1 MVGREPELSLLL
13 RGLEDARRGHGT
25 LVWISGEPG
34 VGKTRL
40 AQEIGAIAAAR
51 GACVL
56 WSRCIEA
63 DGAPPYW
70 PWAEIVR
77 AFIRERSRED
87 FAAIVGS
94 TASRLAVLVP
104 EPQKSASASPQ
115 LPSRETG
122 SDRFLLFDAV
132 RTFLQRAC
140 SDRLLVLVIDDV
152 HHAGRNSLLLLEFI
166 AQELP
171 DWTALVILTCRDDEM
186 SPSVRQTFGE
196 LARVG
201 VRSLP
206 LTGIGVEYTRH
217 LIAQVSGRECPR
229 ELARLVHAR
238 TRGNPFFVTEIAHLQ
253 LADGAV
259 IPETVRAALARRL
272 SRFSDCTNRFL
283 VVGSVMGQSF
293 DFRLVGSVLHDV
305 SEADLLVG
313 LEEALCR
320 LVIEPVPK
328 RGENWYQFRHALIR
342 DALYESA
349 SPSRRAQWHAAI
361 LERLE
366 EKARPQLEE
375 RAEELAYHASAA
387 EALVG
392 SSRVV
397 KYSRLA
403 GERMIA
409 AHAFEEAL
417 PHFERAWR
425 ARNAVPLDEEAAAIL
440 AGLGRAQAATA
451 LRWNREE
458 AWTTLRRAIEYY
470 LQAGDLDRAAG
481 LATHPSVAPEGVADA
496 GSVLARILAEV
507 PERSPVAGALL
518 ARAAAAVYFETGD
531 YARAQEKFAHARS
544 IATAHQDAVLELRS
558 LAYASSVHH
567 FALRWT
573 EALAESRRALQVAR
587 QVDDPHSETYARY
600 RAAFVLTHVGAT
612 EQARIEAEA
621 NLATAE
627 KLRDRGLLADALF
640 VNATLAQCEGKWAD
654 ARSHGDRGLELS
666 PKHLPI
672 LHHRVL
678 LEYET
683 GDHTAAGRHLQRLID
698 VDRSSQPYPLA
709 GVFTAMVLSQ
719 IAYVSRDLE
728 GADRAGTAVRR
739 LLARSN
745 AVTNAVVTGRI
756 ARALLAILAANQDA
770 CAAELEFL
778 QPFERIMPSQWCLA
792 TSRVLGL
799 LAHAAGRRPRA
810 LEHFER
816 AVAFCRSSG
825 FGPELAWS
833 CHDYAFALLDTD
845 ARRDRM
851 KAAALLD
858 ESRQIALSLGLQPLA
873 SRIDEIRA
881 RYQARL
887 VAKPA
892 GLTTRE
898 LDVLRLISEGR
909 TNKEIAQA
917 LFISTH
923 TVAVHVARVLQKTG
937 TSNRTEAAAHATRR
951 HLLGPNGLPSGQVLH
966 GSTRK

>member
-1 MVGREPELSLLL
+1 MPDSATPSRPSLVGREDELSLLL
-13 RGLEDARRGHGT
+13 RGLEGARRGHGT

-40 AQEIGAIAAAR
+40 AQEIGAFAAAG

-77 AFIRERSRED
+77 AFFRERSRKD

-94 TASRLAVLVP
+94 TAGRLAVLVP
-104 EPQKSASASPQ
+104 ELQQSGPASPQ
-115 LPSRETG
+115 RPSRE

-140 SDRLLVLVIDDV
+140 CDRPLVLVIDDV

-166 AQELP
+166 ARELAN
-171 DWTALVILTCRDDEM
+171 WKALIVLTCRDDEI
-186 SPSVRQTFGE
+186 SLSVRQTFGE

-201 VRSLP
+201 VQSLP
-206 LTGIGVEYTRH
+206 LTGVGVEDTRH
-217 LIAQVSGRECPR
+217 LIAQVSGRECPE

-253 LADGAV
+253 LSDGAV

-272 SRFSDCTNRFL
+272 DRFSDCTNRLL

-320 LVIEPVPK
+320 RVIEPVPK

-366 EKARPQLEE
+366 EQARPQLEE
-375 RAEELAYHASAA
+375 RAEELAYHAAAA

-397 KYSRLA
+397 RYSRLA

-451 LRWNREE
+451 LRWNRQE
-458 AWTTLRRAIEYY
+458 AWTTLRRAVEYY
-470 LQAGDLDRAAG
+470 VQAGDLDRAAG
-481 LATHPSVAPEGVADA
+481 LATHPSVAPEGVDGVA
-496 GSVLARILAEV
+496 SVLARILAEV
-507 PERSPVAGALL
+507 HERSPIAGALL

-531 YARAQEKFAHARS
+531 YARAQEMFAKARS
-544 IATAHQDAVLELRS
+544 IAMAHRDALLELRT
-558 LAYASSVHH
+558 LAYASSVDH
-567 FALRWT
+567 FALRWP
-573 EALAESRRALQVAR
+573 EALADSRRALQIAR
-587 QVDDPHSETYARY
+587 EVDDPHSETYARY
-600 RAAFVLTHVGAT
+600 RAAFVLTHVGAA

-627 KLRDRGLLADALF
+627 KLRDRGLLADALY

-654 ARSHGDRGLELS
+654 ARSHSDRGLELS

-678 LEYET
+678 VEYET
-683 GDHTAAGRHLQRLID
+683 GDHTAAARHLQRLID

-719 IAYVSRDLE
+719 IAYLSRDL
-728 GADRAGTAVRR
+728 ARAERAATAVRR

-745 AVTNAVVTGRI
+745 AVTNAVVTGRM
-756 ARALLAILAANQDA
+756 ARALLAVLSAKSGRLRGRARVPPAVRTDHAFPVVSRNQPRA
-770 CAAELEFL
+770 GA
-778 QPFERIMPSQWCLA
+778 PRS
-792 TSRVLGL
+792 
-799 LAHAAGRRPRA
+799 GRRPSASRA
-810 LEHFER
+810 GALRAGDRILSGER
-816 AVAFCRSSG
+816 LRSRTGVELLRLRARAARNGRSS
-825 FGPELAWS
+825 
-833 CHDYAFALLDTD
+833 
-845 ARRDRM
+845 
-851 KAAALLD
+851 
-858 ESRQIALSLGLQPLA
+858 
-873 SRIDEIRA
+873 
-881 RYQARL
+881 
-887 VAKPA
+887 
-892 GLTTRE
+892 
-898 LDVLRLISEGR
+898 
-909 TNKEIAQA
+909 
-917 LFISTH
+917 
-923 TVAVHVARVLQKTG
+923 
-937 TSNRTEAAAHATRR
+937 
-951 HLLGPNGLPSGQVLH
+951 
-966 GSTRK
+966 